1 MLEVGAVVFWKRKGN
16 VVLCKPWIKHSKTEF
31 AFYRCIKHAMF
42 LRFPTLSDT
51 KKLELDLLCS
61 GADGW
66 HTKPGHQLQLQ
77 PQHLNGMQEGLVRTC
92 CLEALA
98 AAGLDGGGA
107 LTIYNPF
114 N

>member
-61 GADGW
+61 GADG
-66 HTKPGHQLQLQ
+66 
-77 PQHLNGMQEGLVRTC
+77 
-92 CLEALA
+92 
-98 AAGLDGGGA
+98 
-107 LTIYNPF
+107 
-114 N
+114 